1 MKKYIVLTVL
11 FVLPL
16 VVYLFFA
23 SGVNNFAKLPIVTN
37 TVVDVAEFS
46 DEQFKDK
53 ITILGFLGND
63 VSLKKG
69 SALNLNQ
76 KIYKRFH
83 GFEDFQFLMV
93 QPQGTEK
100 ECQQLVDELS
110 RSTQVDTKGWKF
122 VFLDPVQIQLVFDR
136 LNTPLTLD
144 ENLGSPYVFIIDKGV
159 ALRGRDD
166 NDNVGYDA
174 RSVADIHNNMVDDV
188 KVILAEYRLALKKY
202 NADRKIYT

>member
-1 MKKYIVLTVL
+1 MKKYIVLSVL

-23 SGVNNFAKLPIVTN
+23 SGVNHFAKLPIVTN

-53 ITILGFLGND
+53 ITILGFLGTD
-63 VSLKKG
+63 VSQKKG
-69 SALNLNQ
+69 NALNLNQ

-83 GFEDFQFLMV
+83 GFDDFQFMMV
-93 QPQGTEK
+93 QPYGTEE

-110 RSTQVDTKGWKF
+110 RITQVDTTGWKF
-122 VFLDPVQIQLVFDR
+122 VFLDPVQVQLVFDR
-136 LNTPLTLD
+136 LNTPLSLD
-144 ENLGSPYVFIIDKGV
+144 ETLGSPYVFIIDKGV

-202 NADRKIYT
+202 NADRKI

>member
-1 MKKYIVLTVL
+1 MKKYIVLSVL

-23 SGVNNFAKLPIVTN
+23 SGVNHFAKLPIVTN

-53 ITILGFLGND
+53 ITILGFLGTD
-63 VSLKKG
+63 VSQKKG
-69 SALNLNQ
+69 NALNLNQ

-83 GFEDFQFLMV
+83 GFEDFQFLIV
-93 QPQGTEK
+93 QPQGTEE

-110 RSTQVDTKGWKF
+110 RSTQVDTTGWKF

-136 LNTPLTLD
+136 LNTPLSLD
-144 ENLGSPYVFIIDKGV
+144 ETLGSPYVFIIDKGV

-174 RSVADIHNNMVDDV
+174 RSIADIHNNMVDDV

-202 NADRKIYT
+202 NADRKI

>member
-136 LNTPLTLD
+136 LNTPLSLD

-166 NDNVGYDA
+166 NDNVGYDS

-202 NADRKIYT
+202 NADRKI

>member
-1 MKKYIVLTVL
+1 MKKYIVLSVL

-110 RSTQVDTKGWKF
+110 RITQVDTKGWKF

-136 LNTPLTLD
+136 LNTPLSLD

-188 KVILAEYRLALKKY
+188 KVILAEY
-202 NADRKIYT
+202 

>member
-1 MKKYIVLTVL
+1 MKKYIVLSVL

-53 ITILGFLGND
+53 ITILGFLGTD
-63 VSLKKG
+63 VSQKKG
-69 SALNLNQ
+69 NALNLNQ

-93 QPQGTEK
+93 QPQGTEEK
-100 ECQQLVDELS
+100 CQQLVDELS
-110 RSTQVDTKGWKF
+110 RSTQVDTTEWKF

-136 LNTPLTLD
+136 LNTPLSLD
-144 ENLGSPYVFIIDKGV
+144 ETLGSPYVFIIDKGI

-166 NDNVGYDA
+166 NDNIGYDA

-202 NADRKIYT
+202 NADRKI

>member
-1 MKKYIVLTVL
+1 M
-11 FVLPL
+11 
-16 VVYLFFA
+16 VYLFFA
-23 SGVNNFAKLPIVTN
+23 SGVNHFAKLPIVTN

-53 ITILGFLGND
+53 ITILGFLGTD
-63 VSLKKG
+63 VSQKKG
-69 SALNLNQ
+69 NALNLNQ

-93 QPQGTEK
+93 QPQGTEE
-100 ECQQLVDELS
+100 ECQQLDDELS
-110 RSTQVDTKGWKF
+110 RSTQVDTTGWKF

-136 LNTPLTLD
+136 LNTPLSLD

-202 NADRKIYT
+202 NADRKI

>member
-136 LNTPLTLD
+136 LNTPLSLD
-144 ENLGSPYVFIIDKGV
+144 ENLGSPYVFIIDKDG

-166 NDNVGYDA
+166 NENVGYDA

-202 NADRKIYT
+202 NTDRKI

>member
-1 MKKYIVLTVL
+1 ML

-53 ITILGFLGND
+53 ITILGFLGTD
-63 VSLKKG
+63 VSQKKG
-69 SALNLNQ
+69 NALNLNQ

-93 QPQGTEK
+93 QPQGTEEK
-100 ECQQLVDELS
+100 CQQLVDELS
-110 RSTQVDTKGWKF
+110 RSTQVDTTGWKF

-136 LNTPLTLD
+136 LNTPLSLD
-144 ENLGSPYVFIIDKGV
+144 ETLGSPYVFIIDKGI

-166 NDNVGYDA
+166 NDNIGYDA

-202 NADRKIYT
+202 NADRKI

>member
-1 MKKYIVLTVL
+1 MKKYIVLSVL

-53 ITILGFLGND
+53 ITILGFLGTD
-63 VSLKKG
+63 VSQKKG
-69 SALNLNQ
+69 NALNLNQ

-93 QPQGTEK
+93 QPQGTEEK
-100 ECQQLVDELS
+100 CQQLVDELS
-110 RSTQVDTKGWKF
+110 RSTQVDTSGWKF

-136 LNTPLTLD
+136 LNTPLSLD
-144 ENLGSPYVFIIDKGV
+144 ETLGSPYVFIIDKGV

-174 RSVADIHNNMVDDV
+174 QSVADIHNNMVDDV
-188 KVILAEYRLALKKY
+188 KVMLAEYRLALKKY
-202 NADRKIYT
+202 HADRKI

>member
-1 MKKYIVLTVL
+1 MKKYIVLSVL

-53 ITILGFLGND
+53 ITILGFLGTD
-63 VSLKKG
+63 VSQKKG
-69 SALNLNQ
+69 NALNLNQ

-93 QPQGTEK
+93 QPQGTEEK
-100 ECQQLVDELS
+100 CQQLVDELS
-110 RSTQVDTKGWKF
+110 RSTQVDTTGWKF

-136 LNTPLTLD
+136 LNTPLSLD
-144 ENLGSPYVFIIDKGV
+144 ETLGSPYVFIIDKGI

-166 NDNVGYDA
+166 NDNIGYDA

-202 NADRKIYT
+202 NADRKI

>member
-1 MKKYIVLTVL
+1 MKKYIVLSVL

-23 SGVNNFAKLPIVTN
+23 SGVNHFAKLPIVTN

-53 ITILGFLGND
+53 ITILGFLGTD
-63 VSLKKG
+63 VSQKKG
-69 SALNLNQ
+69 NALNLNQ

-83 GFEDFQFLMV
+83 GFEDFQFLIV
-93 QPQGTEK
+93 QPQGTEE

-110 RSTQVDTKGWKF
+110 RSTQVDTTGWKF

-136 LNTPLTLD
+136 LNTPLSLD

-174 RSVADIHNNMVDDV
+174 RSIADIHNNMVDDV

-202 NADRKIYT
+202 NADRKI

>member
-1 MKKYIVLTVL
+1 MKKYIVLSVL

-63 VSLKKG
+63 VYLKKG

-136 LNTPLTLD
+136 LNTPLSLD

-202 NADRKIYT
+202 NADRKI

>member
-1 MKKYIVLTVL
+1 ML

-136 LNTPLTLD
+136 LNTPLSLD

-166 NDNVGYDA
+166 NDNVGYDS
-174 RSVADIHNNMVDDV
+174 RSVADIHNNMLDDV

-202 NADRKIYT
+202 NADRKI

>member
-1 MKKYIVLTVL
+1 MKKYIVLSVL

-136 LNTPLTLD
+136 LNTPLSLD

-202 NADRKIYT
+202 NADRKI

>member
-1 MKKYIVLTVL
+1 MKKYIVLSVL

-136 LNTPLTLD
+136 LNTPLSLD
-144 ENLGSPYVFIIDKGV
+144 ENLGSPYVFIIDKEV

-202 NADRKIYT
+202 NADRKI

>member
-1 MKKYIVLTVL
+1 MKKYIVLSVL

-53 ITILGFLGND
+53 ITILGFLGTD
-63 VSLKKG
+63 VSQKKG
-69 SALNLNQ
+69 NALNLNQ

-93 QPQGTEK
+93 QPQGTEEK
-100 ECQQLVDELS
+100 CQQLVDELS
-110 RSTQVDTKGWKF
+110 RSTKVDTTGWKF

-136 LNTPLTLD
+136 LNTPLSLD
-144 ENLGSPYVFIIDKGV
+144 ETLGSPYVFIIDKGI

-202 NADRKIYT
+202 NADRKI

>member
-1 MKKYIVLTVL
+1 MKKYIVLSVL

-23 SGVNNFAKLPIVTN
+23 SGVNHFAKLPIVTN

-53 ITILGFLGND
+53 ITILGFLGTD
-63 VSLKKG
+63 VSQKKG
-69 SALNLNQ
+69 NALNLNQ

-93 QPQGTEK
+93 QPQGTEE

-110 RSTQVDTKGWKF
+110 RSTKVDTTGWKF

-136 LNTPLTLD
+136 LNTPLSLD
-144 ENLGSPYVFIIDKGV
+144 ETLGSPYVFIIDKGV

-166 NDNVGYDA
+166 NDNIGYDA

-202 NADRKIYT
+202 NADRKI

>member
-1 MKKYIVLTVL
+1 MKKYIVLSVL

-53 ITILGFLGND
+53 ITILGFLGTD
-63 VSLKKG
+63 VSQKKG
-69 SALNLNQ
+69 NALNVNQ

-93 QPQGTEK
+93 QPQGTEEK
-100 ECQQLVDELS
+100 CQQLVDELS
-110 RSTQVDTKGWKF
+110 RSTQVDTTGWKF

-136 LNTPLTLD
+136 LNTPLSLD
-144 ENLGSPYVFIIDKGV
+144 ETLGSPYVFIIDKGI

-166 NDNVGYDA
+166 NDNIGYDA

-202 NADRKIYT
+202 NADRKI

>member
-1 MKKYIVLTVL
+1 MKKYIVLSVL

-136 LNTPLTLD
+136 LNTPLSLD
-144 ENLGSPYVFIIDKGV
+144 ENLGSPYVFIIDKDG

-166 NDNVGYDA
+166 NENVGYDA

-202 NADRKIYT
+202 NTDRKI

>member
-1 MKKYIVLTVL
+1 MKKYIVLSVL

-93 QPQGTEK
+93 QPQGTEN

-136 LNTPLTLD
+136 LNTPLSLD

-159 ALRGRDD
+159 SLRGRDD
-166 NDNVGYDA
+166 NDNIGYDA

-202 NADRKIYT
+202 NADRKI

>member
-1 MKKYIVLTVL
+1 ML

-23 SGVNNFAKLPIVTN
+23 SGVNHFAKLPIVTN

-53 ITILGFLGND
+53 ITILGFLGTD
-63 VSLKKG
+63 VSQKKG
-69 SALNLNQ
+69 NALNLNQ

-83 GFEDFQFLMV
+83 GFEDFQFLIV
-93 QPQGTEK
+93 QPQGTEE
-100 ECQQLVDELS
+100 ECQQLVNELS
-110 RSTQVDTKGWKF
+110 RSTQVDTTGWKF

-136 LNTPLTLD
+136 LNTPLSLD
-144 ENLGSPYVFIIDKGV
+144 ETLGSPYVFIIDKGV

-202 NADRKIYT
+202 NADRKI

>member
-1 MKKYIVLTVL
+1 MKKYIVLSVL

-63 VSLKKG
+63 VYLKKG

-122 VFLDPVQIQLVFDR
+122 VFLDPVQIQLVFNR

-202 NADRKIYT
+202 NADRKI